1 MLLYTLCSLFSN
13 LIWLPIPP
21 QLFLLSSQIPKE
33 TVVYKLTVHCR
44 LEHNPLECD
53 CSLDWLLD
61 YETLATLARC
71 HAPNHLAGKRIVE
84 LKKKDFKCAGAGELG
99 GGG

>member
-1 MLLYTLCSLFSN
+1 M
-13 LIWLPIPP
+13 
-21 QLFLLSSQIPKE
+21 
-33 TVVYKLTVHCR
+33 YKLTVHWR

-84 LKKKDFKCAGAGELG
+84 LKARAKDAPGSKDWARSILGRYEAGENVRPVALRFAREAMG
-99 GGG
+99 VK